1 MPAILSL
8 TTYPIAAPRH
18 GGQRRVA
25 AFGDFYRGLGL
36 DFQSASI
43 YQSPPYQAHEVG
55 RHDLKLGH
63 VDPRWNGVPFVDD
76 ILSGD
81 FAATGSGLAHFRQVI
96 ETVRPAA
103 IQLDHPFMW
112 PLVRVLR
119 DEGLLADVKLFYS
132 SHNWEAPLKVDIL
145 RRSGV
150 PEARAAE
157 VGERILELE
166 RDVIEASDLIVAV
179 SESDAAQ
186 YRALT
191 DDTPV
196 HVVPN
201 GVQRSPG
208 DAVLTPA
215 QRKIFGDKPFALFV
229 GSAYPPNIE
238 GFCNLVADGGL
249 YMAPPE
255 KRFAVCGGVSDGIF
269 NSRQY
274 QRFLIA
280 NSERLH
286 FFPDISDDDLSAL
299 KAACHVVL
307 LPIQFGGGS
316 NLKTAEA
323 LASNKHVI
331 ATSTAMRGFDAFR
344 DAPGVVI
351 ADTPET
357 FRRAIAQVFKQPS
370 LKLKKK
376 DLLLRETVYW
386 DRGFADSTL
395 ANDVRALLKLDQ
407 AA

>member
-1 MPAILSL
+1 MSVILSL
-8 TTYPIAAPRH
+8 TTYPIAKPRH

-36 DFQSASI
+36 DFQAASI
-43 YQSPPYQAHEVG
+43 YQSPPYQAQDIG
-55 RHDLKLGH
+55 LHDLKLGH

-81 FAATGSGLAHFRQVI
+81 FASTGSGLAHFQRVI
-96 ETVRPAA
+96 ETVRPAV

-119 DEGLLADVKLFYS
+119 DKGLLDGVKLFYS

-150 PEARAAE
+150 PEARAEA
-157 VGERILELE
+157 VGRRILELE
-166 RDVIEASDLIVAV
+166 HEVVEASDLIIAV
-179 SESDAAQ
+179 SESDAAE
-186 YRALT
+186 YRALNR
-191 DDTPV
+191 DKPV

-201 GVQRSPG
+201 GVQRPPEG
-208 DAVLTPA
+208 CALGPA
-215 QRKIFGDKPFALFV
+215 QREIFGDNPFALFV

-238 GFCNLVADGGL
+238 GYCNLVADGGL
-249 YMAPPE
+249 YMVPPE
-255 KRFAVCGGVSDGIF
+255 KHLAVCGGVSDGIF

-280 NSERLH
+280 NSERVH
-286 FFPDISDDDLSAL
+286 FFPNISDEDLSAL
-299 KAACHVVL
+299 KAACHAVL

-331 ATSTAMRGFDAFR
+331 ATSTAMRGFDIFR

-357 FRRAIAQVFKQPS
+357 FRRAVAQVFNRPP

-395 ANDVRALLKLDQ
+395 ANNVRSLLKLG
-407 AA
+407 